1 MKKIATL
8 FLLLFAS
15 ISLFSQIGNSIC
27 ANAIQICFENPVTYP
42 ATVGAGAAQT
52 GPNYGCLN
60 TRPNPGW
67 FYFQVDTPGDHQLY
81 ITNSNNRDLDFIVYG
96 PFAEENAWCDS
107 LTANKTVDCS
117 YAGGATETVNFTSVN
132 SGDYYVM
139 MITNFANLATNVS
152 VVQNAGT
159 GTFTCNFEAP
169 CVITGLT
176 VNASDCDTLTNLYSV
191 SGQIW
196 TFYPP
201 TTNTLSVSVGEQSLE
216 LSGPFTNQINYTLSG
231 LSSNGATETILATF
245 LANSSCSGSAT
256 YVAPSGCLPC
266 TTTITSN
273 SPVCLGD
280 TVRITT
286 SLEGSG
292 TFQWTGPSFF
302 TSFAQNPE
310 FVADS
315 INDSGNYSVIITGAN
330 CASTRNIDI
339 EILNTPPAQ
348 ITTVEN
354 EVCEG
359 EILFLSAVDV
369 PFGNFTWQGP
379 NGFTSNSRNA
389 QIINASPSATG
400 EYIISLSVDGCIG
413 RPDTIS
419 ATVFASPVVTI
430 EGPSAVD
437 PSQNTTLF
445 EASGPDG
452 VQYFWNF
459 LGNTTLI
466 TNVLYSSDKDTAIV
480 FWDGGEGTVTAQVI
494 GVDQNGCFSE
504 SATLNIQVEI
514 PTGISD
520 SQSFSNLKLFPNP
533 AQDRVKFY
541 IPSEDMEFRCIDL
554 SGRTV
559 MFKSALPVGYHEE
572 DFSTMDAGCYFIE
585 LSNQQ
590 RKYSAKLI
598 INKP

>member
-1 MKKIATL
+1 MKKTATL
-8 FLLLFAS
+8 FLLLFTS
-15 ISLFSQIGNSIC
+15 ISLFSQIGNSTC
-27 ANAIQICFENPVTYP
+27 ANALQICFESPITYP
-42 ATVGAGAAQT
+42 ATVGAGAAEV

-67 FYFQVDTPGDHQLY
+67 FYFQVDTPGDHQLF

-96 PFAEENAWCDS
+96 PFAEENNWCDS
-107 LTANKTVDCS
+107 LTDTKTVDCS
-117 YAGGATETVNFTSVN
+117 YVGGATETANFNSVN
-132 SGDYYVM
+132 SGDYYVL

-159 GTFTCNFEAP
+159 GTFSCNFVAP
-169 CVITGLT
+169 CLISGLT
-176 VNASDCDTLTNLYSV
+176 VTPSSCDTLTNLYSV
-191 SGQIW
+191 TGQVW
-196 TFYPP
+196 TFNPP
-201 TTNTLSVSVGEQSLE
+201 AANVLNISVGEQAVQIN
-216 LSGPFTNQINYTLSG
+216 GPFTGQTNFTLSG
-231 LSSNGATETILATF
+231 LSSNGATENLIATF
-245 LANSSCSGSAT
+245 LANTTCTASLLF
-256 YVAPSGCLPC
+256 VAPEGCLPC

-315 INDSGNYSVIITGAN
+315 ITAAGNYSVIITGEN
-330 CASTRNIDI
+330 CAATRDIDI

-359 EILFLSAVDV
+359 EILFLSAADV
-369 PFGNFTWQGP
+369 AFGTFSWQGP
-379 NGFTSNSRNA
+379 NGFTSNSRNT
-389 QIINASPSATG
+389 QINNASPTATG
-400 EYIISLSVDGCIG
+400 DYIISLSVDGCVG

-419 ATVFASPVVTI
+419 ATVFASPIVNIV
-430 EGPSAVD
+430 GPSAVD
-437 PSQNTTLF
+437 PNQNSTVF

-466 TNVLYSSDKDTAIV
+466 TNVLYSTDKDTAVV
-480 FWDGGEGTVTAQVI
+480 FWDGGEGIVTAQVI
-494 GVDQNGCFSE
+494 GVDPNGCFSE
-504 SATLNIQVEI
+504 SATLTIQVEI

-559 MFKSALPVGYHEE
+559 LIKAALPAGYHEE
-572 DFSTMDAGCYFIE
+572 DFSSMDAGCYFIE
-585 LSNQQ
+585 LSNQH